1 LSIKYIRSSEEI
13 PAGIMR
19 PSTAG
24 VKMPLCQANTIA
36 RKWHMAMAVTPEETN
51 CAAALLAFGWG
62 NPGDLNR
69 KEELVN
75 FMVFAGY
82 IKDEERARLSL

>member
-1 LSIKYIRSSEEI
+1 
-13 PAGIMR
+13 MR